1 MIMKIMKKKKVT
13 KKIMNHK
20 FKAVLFDFDGT
31 IMNTNDIIIQS
42 WQHTFRTIEGKER
55 PLHEITPSFGEPL
68 SITMAKFFPERN
80 TEEMVS
86 TYRDYQRSVYTEK
99 VHMFPGIAD
108 VIKTLKE
115 NNYLVAIVTSRL
127 WESTKQGLYKFDI
140 AHMFDAVVS
149 AEDTAVHKPDPA
161 PCLICLEKLGVK
173 PQEAIFVGDSGFDVL
188 CAKNAGVQ
196 SVLVGWSV
204 CVSEEQKAGLY
215 KPDYF
220 IEKPVDLLAIV

>member
-1 MIMKIMKKKKVT
+1 M

-55 PLHEITPSFGEPL
+55 PLEEITPSFGEPL
-68 SITMAKFFPERN
+68 SVTMKKFFPKRD
-80 TEEMVS
+80 TDEMVG
-86 TYRDYQRSVYTEK
+86 TYRDYQRSVYAES

-108 VIKTLKE
+108 VISTLKA
-115 NNYLVAIVTSRL
+115 NDYLVAIVTSRL
-127 WESTKQGLYKFDI
+127 WESTTQGLYKFDI

-149 AEDTAVHKPDPA
+149 AEDTTVHKPDPA
-161 PCLICLEKLGVK
+161 PCLICLDKLGVK
-173 PQEAIFVGDSGFDVL
+173 PEEAIFVGDSKFDVL

-204 CVSEEQKAGLY
+204 CVTEEEKAGVY

-220 IEKPVDLLAIV
+220 IEKPMDLLAIV